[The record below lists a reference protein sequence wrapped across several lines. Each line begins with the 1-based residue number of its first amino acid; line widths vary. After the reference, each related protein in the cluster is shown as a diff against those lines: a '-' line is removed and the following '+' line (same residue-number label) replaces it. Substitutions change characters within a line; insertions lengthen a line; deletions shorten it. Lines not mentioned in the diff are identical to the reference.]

1 MKAVI
6 CTDLKGEEGLE
17 VTDWPTPS
25 CSDGQVRIGVR
36 AASVNFP
43 DTLMIRGLYQLR
55 SEPPF
60 IPGSECAGVIL
71 EVGSGVSGLGVGDRV
86 LALPGVGAFATEVI
100 ARPSVQQVHP
110 LPDEMG
116 WDDAAAFN
124 LTYGTAIHGLR
135 QRGNLQAGQSVLVL
149 GAAGGCGSAA
159 VMVAKALGG
168 WVIGAAG
175 GPEKCAVAEQAGADV
190 VVDYRAEESLSAR
203 VKELT
208 GGRGVDVLFDPV
220 GGSNVRE
227 YLRCLAWNGR
237 YLVVGFAAGEI
248 PTVALNHT
256 ILKSISLVGVAYG
269 ASAIADPE
277 MNAGNFAQL
286 FDWYRSGLVRPLIGH
301 RFPIEEAANALRV
314 VQERQA
320 LGKVVIDVG

>member
-1 MKAVI
+1 MKAVV
-6 CTDLKGEEGLE
+6 CTALKGEDGLE
-17 VTDWPTPS
+17 VTEWPTPS

-43 DTLMIRGLYQLR
+43 DTLMVRGKYQLR
-55 SEPPF
+55 AEPPF

-71 EVGSGVSGLGVGDRV
+71 EVGGGVSGLDVGDRV

-100 ARPSVQQVHP
+100 TRPSVQQVLR

-124 LTYGTAIHGLR
+124 LTYGTAIHGLV
-135 QRGNLQAGQSVLVL
+135 QRGNLRAGESVLVL

-159 VMVAKALGG
+159 VKVAKALGG

-175 GPEKCAVAEQAGADV
+175 GPDKCAIAKQAGADG
-190 VVDYRAEESLSAR
+190 VVDDRAEESLSAR

-220 GGSNVRE
+220 GGSDVRE
-227 YLRCLAWNGR
+227 YFRGLAWNGR

-248 PTVALNHT
+248 PTVTLNHT
-256 ILKSISLVGVAYG
+256 ILKSISLIGVAYG
-269 ASAIADPE
+269 ASAIADPQ
-277 MNAGNFAQL
+277 MNADNFARL
-286 FDWYRSGLVRPLIGH
+286 FDWYRAGLVQPVIGH
-301 RFPIEEAANALRV
+301 RFPLEETADALRV
-314 VQERQA
+314 VHERQA
-320 LGKVVIDVG
+320 MGKVVIEIG